1 MLPRTKTTTAFGHRL
16 HPLTIDMLDDTSD
29 NNEFAD
35 MPGSAKRAR
44 EAEKKN
50 AGVGWATANLA
61 VL

>member
-1 MLPRTKTTTAFGHRL
+1 
-16 HPLTIDMLDDTSD
+16 MLDDTSD

-35 MPGSAKRAR
+35 MPGLAKRAR